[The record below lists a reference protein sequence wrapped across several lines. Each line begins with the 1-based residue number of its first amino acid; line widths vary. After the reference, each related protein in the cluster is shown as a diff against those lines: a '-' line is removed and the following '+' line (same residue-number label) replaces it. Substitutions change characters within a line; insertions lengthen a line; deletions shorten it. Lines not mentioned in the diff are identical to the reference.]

1 MSQCAAILAHL
12 EAGNTITPA
21 EAYAKF
27 RTLALHSRIA
37 ELRKQGYS
45 IKMEM
50 HSNETGRW
58 GEYWLEDDVLDE
70 QNSNYNR
77 MIGESLRRY

>member
-1 MSQCAAILAHL
+1 MSQNAAILAHL

-37 ELRKQGYS
+37 ELRKQGYR
-45 IKMEM
+45 IDGEIR
-50 HSNETGRW
+50 TQGRTRW
-58 GEYWLEDDVLDE
+58 GEYWLA
-70 QNSNYNR
+70 
-77 MIGESLRRY
+77 IPH

>member
-1 MSQCAAILAHL
+1 MSQNAQILAHL

-37 ELRKQGYS
+37 ELRKQGHA
-45 IKMEM
+45 IKMQM

-58 GEYWLEDDVLDE
+58 GEYWLEDDILAE
-70 QNSNYNR
+70 QESNYSR
-77 MIGESLRRY
+77 MIGESLRR

>member
-1 MSQCAAILAHL
+1 MSQNALILAHL

-37 ELRKQGYS
+37 ELRAQGHA
-45 IKMEM
+45 IKMQM

-58 GEYWLEDDVLDE
+58 GEYWLEDDVLAE
-70 QNSNYNR
+70 QQSNYAS
-77 MIGESLRRY
+77 MIGESLRR